1 MEIEWKSQSGSP
13 FIFKHFAEWPGLRIH
28 RAHVKPGRMLEHANA
43 FHEINVSLAGK
54 LTTERHTATGR
65 RVCSHSSRNNLCITP
80 AGQSISAYWNR
91 PIDNLGM
98 SLDKDF
104 AAQAALENGFSTN
117 FEFIETNGQSD
128 RLIQSIGLS
137 LLDSSVTD
145 SPVDRLYADSLINSL
160 TLHLLAN
167 YSTAKAEKQTET
179 GGLSGYKFRRVTE
192 YLEAH
197 LDDDIS
203 LNEIAAIAD
212 LSPSHFSRAFR
223 KTTGQSPIQYLMQR
237 RLERAKELL
246 AVPEIPLVE
255 VGLLS
260 GFKNQSHFS
269 TLFRKYTRL
278 TPRGWRDAKLA

>member
-1 MEIEWKSQSGSP
+1 MEIEWKSQNGSP

-28 RAHVKPGRMLEHANA
+28 RAHVKPGRMLEHANP
-43 FHEINVSLAGK
+43 FHEINVSLGGR
-54 LTTERHTATGR
+54 LTTERHSATGR
-65 RVCSHSSRNNLCITP
+65 RVFNHSSKNNLCITP
-80 AGQSISAYWNR
+80 AGQSISAYWDR
-91 PIDNLGM
+91 PIDNLGI

-104 AAQAALENGFSTN
+104 ATNAALENGFSTN
-117 FEFIETNGQSD
+117 FEFMEINSQSD
-128 RLIQSIGLS
+128 RLMQSIGLS
-137 LLDSSVTD
+137 LLDISATD

-167 YSTAKAEKQTET
+167 YSTAKTEKHTET
-179 GGLSGYKFRRVTE
+179 GGLSGYKFRCVTE

-246 AVPEIPLVE
+246 ALPNIPLVE

-269 TLFRKYTRL
+269 TLFRKYTHL
-278 TPRGWRDAKLA
+278 TPRNWRDAKLA

>member
-13 FIFKHFAEWPGLRIH
+13 FLFKHFAEWPGLRIH
-28 RAHVKPGRMLEHANA
+28 RAQVKAGRMIEHSNA
-43 FHEINVSLAGK
+43 FHEVNISLAGK
-54 LTTERHTATGR
+54 LTTERHSATGR
-65 RVCSHSSRNNLCITP
+65 RQFRYSEKNNLCITP
-80 AGQSISAYWNR
+80 AGQSISAYWTR

-104 AAQAALENGFSTN
+104 AAKAALENGFSTN

-128 RLIQSIGLS
+128 RLIQSIGLT
-137 LLDSSVTD
+137 LLDSTATD
-145 SPVDRLYADSLINSL
+145 SPVDRLCADSLINSL

-167 YSTAKAEKQTET
+167 YSTAKPEKHTET

-246 AVPEIPLVE
+246 ALPDIPLVE

-269 TLFRKYTRL
+269 TLFRKYTHL
-278 TPRGWRDAKLA
+278 TPRNWRDAKLA